1 MFWWDMETILSQQVQ
16 IYSAKTRSFP
26 KTVSDLS
33 RCEVEHLYQR
43 NSTYLWFADPNSA
56 SSRCSLVSS
65 LSFFI
70 LFQKYSRRGEPG
82 EVRVGDLHLQIK
94 TPQLRQQLSQWYD
107 PNTENTRQASGFRNH
122 RRVSSDRNWMIQKK
136 KTRIWGKKKRARLK
150 NKKKHFCWIVL
161 ISLSIFLFYSGW
173 IHILRCY
180 LLFDWISPTRDEWRF
195 ISTQQTVGTNSAPGK
210 KSGVSLI
217 KHKMFPAFFSQ
228 KGRKICQFLFPSWRF
243 ISLKHVSLIKTNN

>member
-1 MFWWDMETILSQQVQ
+1 MFWWDMETILSQRVQ

-26 KTVSDLS
+26 KTVSDL
-33 RCEVEHLYQR
+33 RRREVEHLYQR

-56 SSRCSLVSS
+56 SSRSSLVSS

-107 PNTENTRQASGFRNH
+107 PNAENTRQASGTTDEFHQTETEWYKR
-122 RRVSSDRNWMIQKK
+122 KK
-136 KTRIWGKKKRARLK
+136 QESGKKNEHDSKT
-150 NKKKHFCWIVL
+150 KKKHFCWIVF

-243 ISLKHVSLIKTNN
+243 MSLKHVSLIKTNN